1 MVEKLSIEIDILDK
15 TTVTVLICAVPP
27 LPDQNMMRT
36 FDYLTCPVRYLPLKN
51 FYRKT
56 TLPVKNKIVLKDIWN
71 FVP

>member
-27 LPDQNMMRT
+27 LPDQNMRT

-56 TLPVKNKIVLKDIWN
+56 TLPVKNRIVLKDIWN